1 MPEPHSENNRTDRFE
16 SYRHNILRSVLETP
30 GALDPSLRHAI
41 FVRASAPANST
52 SGSESDPDC
61 PEGLPTLLCAF
72 VDKVL
77 QHAYKVTDG
86 DIERLRDAGYSEDA
100 IFETIVAAAAGAGL
114 FRLDRGLNVMNP
126 PTSPKVDA

>member
-1 MPEPHSENNRTDRFE
+1 MPDSAENDATRFE
-16 SYRHNILRSVLETP
+16 AHRHAILRSVLETP

-41 FVRASAPANST
+41 FVRASAPQNND
-52 SGSESDPDC
+52 SDPDC

-77 QHAYKVTDG
+77 RHAYKVTDG

-100 IFETIVAAAAGAGL
+100 VFETIVCAAVGAGL
-114 FRLDRGLNVMNP
+114 FRLDRALSVMQEP
-126 PTSPKVDA
+126 HATKKD

>member
-1 MPEPHSENNRTDRFE
+1 MSEPQDHSDSNRFE
-16 SYRHNILRSVLETP
+16 SHRHNMLRSVLETP
-30 GALDPSLRHAI
+30 GTLDPSLRHAI
-41 FVRASAPANST
+41 FVRAAAPSNND
-52 SGSESDPDC
+52 SDPDC

-100 IFETIVAAAAGAGL
+100 IFETIVCAAVGAGL
-114 FRLDRGLNVMNP
+114 FRLDRGLNAMKTN
-126 PTSPKVDA
+126 A